1 MASKIFNSDNLN
13 NIIFIILLLVIIFIV
28 CCKSISIHR
37 NIIEQF
43 DEHNNIDDEIDD
55 ALKDVLSSIEEEVE
69 FRSWRIRFNY
79 IKI

>member
-43 DEHNNIDDEIDD
+43 DEHNNIDDEIK
-55 ALKDVLSSIEEEVE
+55 AIEEVSEIIDFIEKSNQRGLVTL
-69 FRSWRIRFNY
+69 
-79 IKI
+79 